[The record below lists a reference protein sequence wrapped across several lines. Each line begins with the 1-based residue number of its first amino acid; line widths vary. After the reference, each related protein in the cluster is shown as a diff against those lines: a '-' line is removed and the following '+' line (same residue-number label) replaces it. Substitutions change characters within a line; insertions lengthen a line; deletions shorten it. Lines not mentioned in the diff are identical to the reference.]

1 MTESIQ
7 FRLQIACDNAAF
19 EDDNMTTELA
29 RILRDVAR
37 RLEAGEDC
45 GSFVNV
51 RDINGNVVGSFA
63 LKSESAMRNGRI
75 DRKRP

>member
-19 EDDNMTTELA
+19 EDNMGGELA
-29 RILRDVAR
+29 RILREVASR
-37 RLEAGEDC
+37 IERGEDC

-63 LKSESAMRNGRI
+63 LKSESAMRDGRI
-75 DRKRP
+75 DRKRT

>member
-1 MTESIQ
+1 MSESIQ

-19 EDDNMTTELA
+19 EDEGTATELA

-37 RLEAGEDC
+37 RIESGEDC

-63 LKSESAMRNGRI
+63 LKSESAMRDGRI
-75 DRKRP
+75 DRKRS